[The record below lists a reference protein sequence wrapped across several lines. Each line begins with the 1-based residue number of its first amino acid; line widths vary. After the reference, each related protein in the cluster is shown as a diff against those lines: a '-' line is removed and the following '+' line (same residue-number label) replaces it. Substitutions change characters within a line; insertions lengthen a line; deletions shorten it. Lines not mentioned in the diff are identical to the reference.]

1 MKQGYAFK
9 KPEKY
14 FDKLVTLWLSTANHF
29 LECYS
34 KVAVTSDVQEQG
46 QIIYIATFGARL
58 CNLLGKGWLYPT
70 FVKTNYSSPSQLRYP
85 QLSYFHSN
93 ATLNWVPKNS
103 S

>member
-34 KVAVTSDVQEQG
+34 KVAVTFDVQEQG
-46 QIIYIATFGARL
+46 QII
-58 CNLLGKGWLYPT
+58 
-70 FVKTNYSSPSQLRYP
+70 
-85 QLSYFHSN
+85 
-93 ATLNWVPKNS
+93 
-103 S
+103 